1 MFLVLVN
8 LSIRSKFQS
17 ILNSSLSFKED
28 CNLIVLDYWV
38 HRPKVGFN
46 LYDSILTADNKCGI
60 LCAVYLFRIDIFEY
74 SIYCAFCRVVTCSQL
89 SILIISHSV
98 YFTFA
103 VQEDDVFLA
112 RTKTYD
118 IFVNYSKFYVRYCNE
133 FAFVSKKGTFP
144 HPIKYLLV
152 SLGMHMS

>member
-1 MFLVLVN
+1 M
-8 LSIRSKFQS
+8 
-17 ILNSSLSFKED
+17 SLSSKED
-28 CNLIVLDYWV
+28 YSLIVLYCWV
-38 HRPKVGFN
+38 RRPKVGFH
-46 LYDSILTADNKCGI
+46 LYNSILTVDNKCAI
-60 LCAVYLFRIDIFEY
+60 LCAVYLFGTDIFEN

-89 SILIISHSV
+89 SILIISHSID
-98 YFTFA
+98 FSFA
-103 VQEDDVFLA
+103 IHEDNVLLT
-112 RTKTYD
+112 RTETYD